1 LKRSD
6 AIALPREMAPGKP
19 TPMTAELKTLPDH
32 VADYIRGAVLDGTY
46 PPGAR
51 LIERKIAS
59 DVGVSHI
66 PVREALAMLAE
77 EGLVE
82 RLPHR
87 GARVV
92 SMDARKIDELSKLR
106 LLLEQFVV
114 ECVQANWTPASRKEL
129 GAIVAEM
136 VGAARSKRRD
146 TLFAL
151 DVQFHQRLWEIADN
165 SILLEVVSELR
176 GRINY
181 FLSVAIRALGPD
193 ESLEHAESHMHL
205 LDAIDSGDRQKAT
218 SAMADHIETATTRID
233 ATLGPTQELT
243 H

>member
-1 LKRSD
+1 
-6 AIALPREMAPGKP
+6 MAAGKP
-19 TPMTAELKTLPDH
+19 TPNPAELRTLPDH
-32 VADYIRGAVLDGTY
+32 VAAYIRGAVLDGTY

-59 DVGVSHI
+59 DMGVSHI

-92 SMDARKIDELSKLR
+92 SMDVRKIEELSKLR

-114 ECVQANWTPASRKEL
+114 ECAQANWTPACREDL

-136 VGAARSKRRD
+136 AGAARSQRRD
-146 TLFAL
+146 ALFAL

-181 FLSVAIRALGPD
+181 FLSVAVGALGP
-193 ESLEHAESHMHL
+193 EGSLEHAESHVHL
-205 LDAIDSGDRQKAT
+205 LAAIDSGDRQKAA
-218 SAMADHIETATTRID
+218 SAMADHIEAATTRIC
-233 ATLGPTQELT
+233 ATLGDTRSAVSGQR
-243 H
+243 

>member
-1 LKRSD
+1 L
-6 AIALPREMAPGKP
+6 AREMAAGKP
-19 TPMTAELKTLPDH
+19 TPNQAELKTLPDH

-59 DVGVSHI
+59 DMGVSHI
-66 PVREALAMLAE
+66 PVREALASLAE

-92 SMDARKIDELSKLR
+92 SMDVRKIEELSKLR

-114 ECVQANWTPASRKEL
+114 ECAQVNWTPAFREEL
-129 GAIVAEM
+129 GAIAAEM
-136 VGAARSKRRD
+136 VGAARSQRRD
-146 TLFAL
+146 PLFAL

-181 FLSVAIRALGPD
+181 FLSIAIRALGPD

-205 LDAIDSGDRQKAT
+205 IEAIDSGDRQKAT
-218 SAMADHIETATTRID
+218 RAMADHIEAATTRIY
-233 ATLGPTQELT
+233 ATLGATTPVSGEPMSAV
-243 H
+243 

>member
-1 LKRSD
+1 MTARN
-6 AIALPREMAPGKP
+6 P
-19 TPMTAELKTLPDH
+19 TPIAGEIKTLPDH

-46 PPGAR
+46 PPGSR

-82 RLPHR
+82 RLPRR

-92 SMDARKIDELSKLR
+92 SMDARKLEELSKLR
-106 LLLEQFVV
+106 ILLEQFVV
-114 ECVQANWTPASRKEL
+114 ESAQANWTPAFGEEL
-129 GAIVAEM
+129 RAIVAEM
-136 VGAARSKRRD
+136 VGAARSQRRD
-146 TLFAL
+146 ALFAL

-181 FLSVAIRALGPD
+181 FLSIAVRALGPD
-193 ESLEHAESHMHL
+193 GSLEHTESHMRL
-205 LDAIDSGDRQKAT
+205 LDAIESGDRQKAAR
-218 SAMADHIETATTRID
+218 AMADHIDAATTRIEATID
-233 ATLGPTQELT
+233 AAGSPVGDG
-243 H
+243 HS

>member
-1 LKRSD
+1 
-6 AIALPREMAPGKP
+6 MAPGKP
-19 TPMTAELKTLPDH
+19 TPNPAELRTLPGH

-59 DVGVSHI
+59 DMGVSHI

-106 LLLEQFVV
+106 ILLEQFVV
-114 ECVQANWTPASRKEL
+114 ECAQTNWTPACREDL
-129 GAIVAEM
+129 AAIVAEM
-136 VGAARSKRRD
+136 AGAARSQRRD

-181 FLSVAIRALGPD
+181 FLSVAVGALGPE
-193 ESLEHAESHMHL
+193 ESLEHAESHVHL
-205 LDAIDSGDRQKAT
+205 LEAIDSGDRQKAT
-218 SAMADHIETATTRID
+218 NAMADHIEAATTRIHAALG
-233 ATLGPTQELT
+233 ATRLPVPGER
-243 H
+243 